1 MDHNV
6 IILLQFLFCRQNSF
20 LDCVKNVSIIY
31 FFLNFIN
38 NSVHDCVS
46 MVETCE
52 WDNVDIGTEPPDD
65 NRFESAKDSG
75 DEDFGSKHLSVT
87 FYC

>member
-1 MDHNV
+1 
-6 IILLQFLFCRQNSF
+6 
-20 LDCVKNVSIIY
+20 
-31 FFLNFIN
+31 
-38 NSVHDCVS
+38 